1 MEYLRP
7 VSIYSKK
14 KPVVSLKKKHDYS
27 ASSINWHCWFEVEEM
42 YFWQTGSRVV
52 TVINICKQIVNSR
65 FSISRKVSFYG
76 RKRAWCYHCTVGKL
90 VAKPTFLH
98 IILNASDSILKQT
111 DQYVCA
117 HLYVAG
123 NYAQQKS
130 QVSKNVQ
137 KLISTRKN
145 DQYSNVNCSAG

>member
-1 MEYLRP
+1 MMLPLHSGET
-7 VSIYSKK
+7 
-14 KPVVSLKKKHDYS
+14 
-27 ASSINWHCWFEVEEM
+27 CG
-42 YFWQTGSRVV
+42 QT
-52 TVINICKQIVNSR
+52 NIFAQ
-65 FSISRKVSFYG
+65 
-76 RKRAWCYHCTVGKL
+76 
-90 VAKPTFLH
+90 
-98 IILNASDSILKQT
+98 ILNASDSILKQT